1 MSVHIVMECFP
12 SYQYLWVAFWP
23 GWYLLYAQRR
33 AMYIGARSIN
43 YQETHAP
50 IHWVKNKKYDG
61 AIVIVVFLWSGINHV
76 VHEKSLMTHIDN
88 GKLEL

>member
-1 MSVHIVMECFP
+1 MGLGLSTIRDTRP
-12 SYQYLWVAFWP
+12 DSL
-23 GWYLLYAQRR
+23 GKK
-33 AMYIGARSIN
+33 
-43 YQETHAP
+43 T
-50 IHWVKNKKYDG
+50 KKYDG